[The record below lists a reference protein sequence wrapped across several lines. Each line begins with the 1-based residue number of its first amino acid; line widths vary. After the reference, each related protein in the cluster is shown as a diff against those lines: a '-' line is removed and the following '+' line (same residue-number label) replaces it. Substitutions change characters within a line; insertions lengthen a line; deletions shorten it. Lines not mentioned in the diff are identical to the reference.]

1 MSAPSAVI
9 LGCAGRTL
17 EAAEREFFRE
27 LDPFGFILFARNID
41 EPDQV
46 RALVDSLREAV
57 GREDAPVLID
67 QEGGRV
73 ARLRPPH
80 WKSRPAA
87 RRFGDIHDRDPEAAL
102 RAIRLNYALIG
113 AELADLGIDVDCAPV
128 LDVPV
133 PGAHDII
140 GDRACHEAAGVIADL
155 GAGICEALADAG
167 VMPVVKHIPGHGRA
181 LADSHLALPRVG
193 ASLDDLDAG
202 DFVPFRK
209 LADAP
214 WGMTAHI
221 VYEALDPDRPATLSP
236 VVVRDHIRG
245 RIGFDGLLLTDDLS
259 MKALTGSFADRA
271 SSSLAAGCDVV
282 LHCNGDMAEMQA
294 VAGGLREMDG
304 EAMRRSENARSWLAV
319 RRTPI
324 DAAAAE
330 AELEDIFSRF
340 PPTSS

>member
-17 EAAEREFFRE
+17 GAAEGDFFRD

-46 RALVDSLREAV
+46 RTLVESLREAV
-57 GREDAPVLID
+57 GRADAPVLID

-80 WKSRPAA
+80 WKARPAA
-87 RRFGDIHDRDPEAAL
+87 RRFGHIHDRDPDAAL
-102 RAIRLNYALIG
+102 QAIRLNYALIG

-140 GDRACHEAAGVIADL
+140 GDRACHETAGVIASL
-155 GAGICEALADAG
+155 GAAICDGLADAG
-167 VMPVVKHIPGHGRA
+167 IMPVVKHIPGHGRA
-181 LADSHLALPRVG
+181 LADSHLALPRVD

-202 DFVPFRK
+202 DFEPFRR
-209 LADAP
+209 LAAAP

-236 VVVRDHIRG
+236 VVVGDHIRR

-259 MKALTGSFADRA
+259 MKALSGSFAERA

-294 VAGGLREMDG
+294 VADGLREMDG
-304 EAMRRSENARSWLAV
+304 EALRRSENARSWLAV
-319 RRTPI
+319 RKT
-324 DAAAAE
+324 DVDVAAAE

-340 PPTSS
+340 PATSS

>member
-155 GAGICEALADAG
+155 GAGICEGLADAG

-202 DFVPFRK
+202 AFVPFRK

>member
-155 GAGICEALADAG
+155 GAGICEGLADAG